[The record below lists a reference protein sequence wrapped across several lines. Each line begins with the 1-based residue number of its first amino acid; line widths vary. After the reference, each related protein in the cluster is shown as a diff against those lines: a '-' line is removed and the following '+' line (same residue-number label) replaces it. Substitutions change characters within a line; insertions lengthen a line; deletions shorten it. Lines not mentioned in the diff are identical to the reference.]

1 MSTTEPWRNP
11 RPAPNLDEVRHRVP
25 TKNMIAAWLRS
36 WWPALVWAV
45 VIFIF
50 STDGFSLEHTGRF
63 IEPVLRWFFPS
74 APTERIHLLHHL
86 IRKAAH
92 LFEYFIFFVFIYRA
106 MRRSRPGW
114 HWSWAFG
121 AWLIAVIYSGLD
133 EFHQVFVASR
143 GPSAWDSLLDS
154 TGAFVALLTLFFL
167 YRRFQRP
174 RLS

>member
-50 STDGFSLEHTGRF
+50 STDGFSLQHTGR
-63 IEPVLRWFFPS
+63 
-74 APTERIHLLHHL
+74 L

-167 YRRFQRP
+167 YRRFQRA